1 MRGICV
7 IALLI
12 LMVAVSSGWA
22 ADIPSNFKNV
32 KDFGAVG
39 DGIADDT
46 AAIRKAI
53 TEAGIGG
60 TVYFPYGKYNI
71 SGTLKLNQV
80 ALLGAIDGG
89 WPADKPFL
97 PVILITHKDAPGV
110 EAGEGASIHGLQ
122 FTSKNDTENP
132 EPRPAT
138 ILLTGTGVTI
148 SNVKIECAWDAIAS
162 SGKDGNGRCCLENI
176 FIVFA
181 FHRGVYLTRTAD
193 TPVIKSVEI
202 WNPGLYCREN
212 AIGFEF
218 GRNDQLRMSLCFV
231 FRAKI
236 GFLFAT
242 SPSAKYPT
250 KDYTYG
256 DMVGCSTDSCING
269 VEIKA
274 GNVRMSGCNFANH
287 FATLLVSGSNTQ
299 VQMSGCGLSS
309 NGEPHIIC
317 QDCRSLA
324 VSGCTFSRN
333 SDRDLPSVVF
343 QGGKN
348 IAITG
353 CIFEKGT
360 GEILID
366 GKTDYF
372 AITGN
377 VFAQSEKNKI
387 VDSTPADRHKAIAN
401 NVQ

>member
-1 MRGICV
+1 MRRICV
-7 IALLI
+7 IILLI
-12 LMVAVSSGWA
+12 LMVAANSGWA

-32 KDFGAVG
+32 KNFGAIG

-53 TEAGIGG
+53 TKAGAGG
-60 TVYFPYGKYNI
+60 TVYFPYGRYII
-71 SGTLKLNQV
+71 SGTLKLQQV

-89 WPADKPFL
+89 WPADKSFL
-97 PVILITHKDAPGV
+97 PVILIKHKNGPAVD
-110 EAGEGASIHGLQ
+110 AGEAASIRGLQ

-202 WNPGLYCREN
+202 WNPGLYCRKN

-218 GRNDQLRMSLCFV
+218 GRNDQFRMSLCFV

-236 GFLFAT
+236 GFLFGT
-242 SPSAKYPT
+242 SPSAKDPT
-250 KDYTYG
+250 KDYSYG

-269 VEIKA
+269 VDIKA
-274 GNVRMSGCNFANH
+274 GNVRKRGCNFANH
-287 FATLLVSGSNTQ
+287 FASLLVSGSNAQ

-317 QDCRSLA
+317 EDCGSLA

-333 SDRDLPSVVF
+333 SDKYFPAVELH
-343 QGGKN
+343 GGKN

-353 CIFEKGT
+353 CIFDKGT
-360 GEILID
+360 GGFLID

-377 VFAQSEKNKI
+377 VFAQSKRKKI
-387 VDSTPADRHKAIAN
+387 VDNTPSGRHKAIAN